1 MSLAPSKRRRSD
13 RQAATS
19 ADTSQAPGF
28 DLEHS
33 FEEYVDFHH
42 PDGRF
47 LFRRIEE
54 ALVGEAAGTGG
65 RALDVACGAG
75 KLASLLAERGSEAW
89 GIDPSAEMLGLN
101 AFVLPETDASL
112 VRGVAER
119 LPFADANFDAIVC
132 QGALDHFVD
141 PPAFMRE
148 AARILRP
155 GGCAV
160 IALANYRSL
169 SCRIGRWR
177 QANTANGERPY
188 WQPPRDHHHTGSL
201 AFVRSLD
208 VAGLRL
214 ERCYGLSLLWLLPGW
229 GPLLDRLPD
238 RLQRAILSLLDSV
251 AKRLPAQ
258 ADVIVSVWRAGP

>member
-1 MSLAPSKRRRSD
+1 MDKPVDSFD
-13 RQAATS
+13 RADTS
-19 ADTSQAPGF
+19 ADTSQTPDF

-47 LFRRIEE
+47 LFRRIED
-54 ALVGEAAGTGG
+54 ALVGEAAAIGG

-75 KLASLLAERGSEAW
+75 KLASLLAERGGEAW
-89 GIDPSAEMLGLN
+89 GIDPSAEMLGLR
-101 AFVLPETDASL
+101 AFVLPDSEAL
-112 VRGVAER
+112 LLRGVGER
-119 LPFADANFDAIVC
+119 LPFADASFDSIVC

-148 AARILRP
+148 AARVLRP
-155 GGCAV
+155 GGRAV
-160 IALANYRSL
+160 IALANYGSL

-177 QANTANGERPY
+177 QRGPTNGDRPY

-201 AFVRSLD
+201 PFVRGLG
-208 VAGLRL
+208 VEGLRL

-229 GPLLDRLPD
+229 GPLLDRLPE
-238 RLQRAILSLLDSV
+238 RLRRTLLDVLDRV
-251 AKRLPAQ
+251 ANRLPAQ
-258 ADVIVSVWRAGP
+258 ADVIVSVWRAEP